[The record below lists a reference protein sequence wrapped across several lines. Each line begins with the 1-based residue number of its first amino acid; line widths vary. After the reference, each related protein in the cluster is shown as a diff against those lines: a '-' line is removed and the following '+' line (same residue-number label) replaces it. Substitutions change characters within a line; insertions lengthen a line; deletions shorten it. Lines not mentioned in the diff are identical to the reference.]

1 MHYIYS
7 YISCKKI
14 FLHTKV
20 YCSKVPFR
28 GCMQTR
34 ATKKGQG
41 HEDGQGLA
49 ISPNLYLVAPS
60 APSNLKYLL

>member
-1 MHYIYS
+1 MF
-7 YISCKKI
+7 KKI
-14 FLHTKV
+14 FLHLKV

-41 HEDGQGLA
+41 HDGLGQELA
-49 ISPNLYLVAPS
+49 RSPNLYLVAPS